1 MFGISNS
8 SAIYKVLIGLLV
20 LLVAS
25 VIVLS
30 CVPPVTKDELVHHL
44 ALPKLYLKHG
54 GMYEIPFME
63 FSYYPMNLQL
73 LYMIPLAFGQ
83 DLLPKFIHFAF
94 ALLSAWLVFAYLKK
108 RLDTVYAL
116 FGALFFL
123 SLPIIVK
130 LSITAYIDLGVI
142 FFSTASLLLILKWME
157 SGFSRKHLITS
168 GIMCG
173 LGLGTKYNG
182 LITFFLLT
190 FFVPFLYARY
200 AGGKKP
206 GFSKA
211 ATQGILFVS
220 ISLLVFSPWMARN
233 FAWTGNPVY
242 PLYDRWLSPSKG
254 ISQDSL
260 ASTQHQRIELGH
272 FTVREALYHETWW
285 EMALLPVRVFF
296 QGKDGSP
303 KYFDGKLNPFLLLLP
318 LFSLYRREQEDPV
331 VRAEKN
337 ILMAFVV
344 LYFSFALFSTA
355 LRIRYI
361 APIIPPL
368 AILSAY
374 GLKRVFDLAAGVHFR
389 WKRAATSAA
398 MIVPAISLGLNGDY
412 LYSQFKEVRPFS
424 YLKGS
429 VSREEYISNYCFE
442 YPALKY
448 INESL
453 GTDARVL
460 FVFLGDRGYYC
471 DRDYVL
477 DNGALSRIVKRAS
490 DSKEVLLGLKQM
502 GITHL
507 LIRYDIFD
515 PWSQSEF
522 DGRQK
527 QVLQGFMETHTKL
540 LYGKWGYGVS
550 CLVGGELA
558 G

>member
-1 MFGISNS
+1 MFGMSNS
-8 SAIYKVLIGLLV
+8 SAIDKILIGLLV

-54 GMYEIPFME
+54 GMYEIPFMN

-94 ALLSAWLVFAYLKK
+94 ALLSAWLVFGYLKK
-108 RLDTVYAL
+108 RLNTAYAL
-116 FGALFFL
+116 FGMLFFL
-123 SLPIIVK
+123 SLPIIIK

-142 FFSTASLLLILKWME
+142 FFSAGSLLLILKWME
-157 SGFSRKHLITS
+157 SGFSRKYLILS

-190 FFVPFLYARY
+190 LFIPFLYSRY
-200 AGGKKP
+200 AGAKKP
-206 GFSKA
+206 SFSKA
-211 ATQGILFVS
+211 AAQGILFFS

-233 FAWTGNPVY
+233 YAWTGNPVY
-242 PLYDRWLSPSKG
+242 PLYDRWLSPSTG
-254 ISQDSL
+254 DSQDSL
-260 ASTQHQRIELGH
+260 ASTQHQRAELGH

-285 EMALLPVRVFF
+285 EIALLPVRVFF

-318 LFSLYRREQEDPV
+318 LFSLYRREQEDPL

-374 GLKRVFDLAAGVHFR
+374 GLKRVYDLASGVHSR
-389 WKRAATSAA
+389 WKQAATSAA
-398 MIVPAISLGLNGDY
+398 MIIPAISLGLNGDY
-412 LYSQFKEVRPFS
+412 LYSQFEEVRPFS
-424 YLKGS
+424 YLNGS

-448 INESL
+448 MNESL

-490 DSKEVLLGLKQM
+490 DSKEVLLGLRQM

-515 PWSQSEF
+515 PWSHSDF

-527 QVLQGFMETHTKL
+527 QVLQEFMETHTKL

-550 CLVGGELA
+550 RLLGSELA